1 MMTAYYIHKEDLKSV
16 ENTISD
22 FNKTFKDICNA
33 FKDVTGKDIRNEV
46 DVMALQYSCET
57 LKQKM
62 ADKDKPGRYLKEF
75 C

>member
-1 MMTAYYIHKEDLKSV
+1 MMTAYHIHKEDLKSV

-22 FNKTFKDICNA
+22 FNKTFTDICNA

-46 DVMALQYSCET
+46 DVMALQSSCEA

>member
-22 FNKTFKDICNA
+22 FNKTFTDICNA

-46 DVMALQYSCET
+46 DVMALQYSCEA